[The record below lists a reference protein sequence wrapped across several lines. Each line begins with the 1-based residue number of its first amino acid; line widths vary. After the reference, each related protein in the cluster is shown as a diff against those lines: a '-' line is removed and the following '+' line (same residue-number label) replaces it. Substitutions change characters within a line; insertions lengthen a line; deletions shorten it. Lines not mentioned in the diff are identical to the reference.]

1 MIIIKNS
8 KLSFSCRN
16 KTEEYNFKM
25 KILITLLCILV
36 INSYSTDYSSESS
49 GRETYNFSIDTLK
62 GYSSQI
68 RKTEGTWTDSLGNYG
83 FNTCV
88 GTLVKDKG
96 KLNLDLICENTDQN
110 QQKNWSKLYR
120 KKTIDDSVIGIV
132 EYFEATDKYKFLVGK
147 QCNYALKFYEKNYF
161 FFKQKCNL

>member
-1 MIIIKNS
+1 
-8 KLSFSCRN
+8 
-16 KTEEYNFKM
+16 M
-25 KILITLLCILV
+25 KIFFMMFFIFVSKTIAA
-36 INSYSTDYSSESS
+36 NYSSESS
-49 GRETYNFSIDTLK
+49 GKETDNFSIDTLK

-83 FNTCV
+83 VNTCV

-96 KLNLDLICENTDQN
+96 ELNLDLICENTDQN
-110 QQKNWSKLYR
+110 KQKNWSKLYR

-132 EYFEATDKYKFLVGK
+132 EYLEATEKYKILVGK

>member
-8 KLSFSCRN
+8 KLSFSCRT
-16 KTEEYNFKM
+16 KTEAYNFKM
-25 KILITLLCILV
+25 KILITLLYILV
-36 INSYSTDYSSESS
+36 INSYSSNYSSESS
-49 GRETYNFSIDTLK
+49 GKETYNFSIDTLK

-83 FNTCV
+83 VNTCV
-88 GTLVKDKG
+88 GILVKDKE
-96 KLNLDLICENTDQN
+96 KLNLALIYENTDQN

-120 KKTIDDSVIGIV
+120 KKTIDDAVIGIV

-161 FFKQKCNL
+161 FFKQKFNL